1 MTWTCLFIYRHVFGL
16 EILNQDRR
24 FWDAL
29 FSNDMLNLKIV
40 TPKHLFKNSNMT
52 SFIKLDIS
60 QHILESI
67 VNGVSLNFDHIGL
80 DIAYDLHD

>member
-1 MTWTCLFIYRHVFGL
+1 
-16 EILNQDRR
+16 
-24 FWDAL
+24 
-29 FSNDMLNLKIV
+29 
-40 TPKHLFKNSNMT
+40 MT